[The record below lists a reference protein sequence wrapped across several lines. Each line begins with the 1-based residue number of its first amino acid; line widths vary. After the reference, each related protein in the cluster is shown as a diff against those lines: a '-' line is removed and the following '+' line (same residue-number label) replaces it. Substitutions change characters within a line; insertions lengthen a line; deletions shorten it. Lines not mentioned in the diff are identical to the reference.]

1 MIVNTIQGGRSAFN
15 TMLYNVPDS
24 NTLNWLNSNMN
35 RAKAALTG
43 IADGLVD
50 TTVSL
55 YNKVNGNACI
65 NAAKALV
72 TDMGGHTNQYM
83 IYGLNAEN
91 MTSANFVMQ
100 QYIMANPV
108 VQGMYADNLCHGFEE
123 TYYNTQPG
131 VTGEDRLDYQ
141 RVMDGVMHVEGDD
154 MVVRHYSNTDDVE
167 LPTVDKFLVLET
179 WEHLECMLLNDMDP
193 TDPNVA

>member
-1 MIVNTIQGGRSAFN
+1 
-15 TMLYNVPDS
+15 
-24 NTLNWLNSNMN
+24 MN
-35 RAKAALTG
+35 RARDALSG

-50 TTVSL
+50 STVSL

-83 IYGLNAEN
+83 VYGLNAEN

-108 VQGMYADNLCHGFEE
+108 VQDMYADNLCHGFEE

-131 VTGEDRLDYQ
+131 VAGDDRFDYQ
-141 RVMDGVMHVEGDD
+141 RVIDGVMHVEGDD

-167 LPTVDKFLVLET
+167 LPTVDKFLILET
-179 WEHLECMLLNDMDP
+179 WEHLECMLLNDVDP